1 MNESTNPASNL
12 PPQQQLE
19 QELLHSLLNQD
30 GAYPWNLY
38 DPATTQYLDR
48 LEQASETTLSD
59 EALDSKWQKVS
70 QLAAQLWESPRQSL
84 MAALTQKFGARMPA
98 HLLQTLA
105 ASTQVV
111 ASDSGALIDQLV
123 TAAQSVLTGWDADD
137 LNVMARPLAMAMRSG
152 QEEILEATL
161 RSVRQTDWAD
171 LSEVEQAR
179 LSLAI
184 ARYALSEL
192 AD

>member
-1 MNESTNPASNL
+1 MNESTNPVSNL
-12 PPQQQLE
+12 TPQQQIE
-19 QELLHSLLNQD
+19 QELLHSLLNQEE
-30 GAYPWNLY
+30 AYPWNLY
-38 DPATTQYLDR
+38 DPATPQYLEG
-48 LEQASETTLSD
+48 LEQASEATLLD
-59 EALDSKWQKVS
+59 EALDSKWQQVS
-70 QLAAQLWESPRQSL
+70 QLAAQLWESPTQSL
-84 MAALTQKFGARMPA
+84 LATLTQKFGARMPA

-152 QEEILEATL
+152 QEEILEVTL

-184 ARYALSEL
+184 ARYALNEL
-192 AD
+192 SA

>member
-1 MNESTNPASNL
+1 MNESTNPVSNL
-12 PPQQQLE
+12 TPQQQIE
-19 QELLHSLLNQD
+19 QELLHSLLNQEE
-30 GAYPWNLY
+30 AYPWNLY
-38 DPATTQYLDR
+38 DPATPQYLEG
-48 LEQASETTLSD
+48 LEQASEAALLD
-59 EALDSKWQKVS
+59 EALDSKWQQVS
-70 QLAAQLWESPRQSL
+70 QLAAQLWESPTQSL
-84 MAALTQKFGARMPA
+84 LATLTQKFGARMPA

-161 RSVRQTDWAD
+161 RSVRQTDWAA

-184 ARYALSEL
+184 ARYALKEL
-192 AD
+192 ST

>member
-1 MNESTNPASNL
+1 MNESTNPVSNL
-12 PPQQQLE
+12 TPQQQIE
-19 QELLHSLLNQD
+19 QELLHSLLNQEE
-30 GAYPWNLY
+30 AYPWNLY
-38 DPATTQYLDR
+38 DPATPQYLDG
-48 LEQASETTLSD
+48 LEQASEATLLD
-59 EALDSKWQKVS
+59 EALDSNWPQVS
-70 QLAAQLWESPRQSL
+70 QLAAQLWESPTQSL
-84 MAALTQKFGARMPA
+84 LATLTQKFGARMPA

-123 TAAQSVLTGWDADD
+123 TAAQSVLTGWAADD

-152 QEEILEATL
+152 QEEILEVTL

-184 ARYALSEL
+184 ARYALNEL
-192 AD
+192 SA

>member
-12 PPQQQLE
+12 SPQQQIE

-48 LEQASETTLSD
+48 LEQTSEATLSD

-70 QLAAQLWESPRQSL
+70 QLAAQLWESPNQSL

-111 ASDSGALIDQLV
+111 ASESGALMDQLV

-152 QEEILEATL
+152 QEEILETTL
-161 RSVRQTDWAD
+161 RSVRQADWAD

-184 ARYALSEL
+184 ARYALNEL
-192 AD
+192 SA

>member
-12 PPQQQLE
+12 SPQQQIE

-30 GAYPWNLY
+30 GAYPWNHY

-48 LEQASETTLSD
+48 LEQTSEATLSD

-70 QLAAQLWESPRQSL
+70 QLAAQLWESPNQSL

-111 ASDSGALIDQLV
+111 ASESGALMDQLV

-152 QEEILEATL
+152 QEEILETTL
-161 RSVRQTDWAD
+161 RSVRQADWAD

-184 ARYALSEL
+184 ARYALNEL
-192 AD
+192 SA

>member
-1 MNESTNPASNL
+1 MNESTNPVSNL
-12 PPQQQLE
+12 TPQQQIE
-19 QELLHSLLNQD
+19 QELLHSLLNQEE
-30 GAYPWNLY
+30 AYPWNLY
-38 DPATTQYLDR
+38 DSATPQYLDR
-48 LEQASETTLSD
+48 LEQASEAALID
-59 EALDSKWQKVS
+59 EALDSKWQQVS
-70 QLAAQLWESPRQSL
+70 QLAAQLWESPTQSL
-84 MAALTQKFGARMPA
+84 LATLTQKFGARMPA

-161 RSVRQTDWAD
+161 RSVRQTDWAA

-184 ARYALSEL
+184 ARYALNEL
-192 AD
+192 SA

>member
-1 MNESTNPASNL
+1 MNESTNPVSNL
-12 PPQQQLE
+12 TPQQQIE
-19 QELLHSLLNQD
+19 QELLHSLLNQEE
-30 GAYPWNLY
+30 AYPWNLY
-38 DPATTQYLDR
+38 DPATPQYLEG
-48 LEQASETTLSD
+48 LEQASEATLLD
-59 EALDSKWQKVS
+59 EALDSKWQQVS
-70 QLAAQLWESPRQSL
+70 QLAAQLWESPTQSL
-84 MAALTQKFGARMPA
+84 LATLTQKFGARMPA

-161 RSVRQTDWAD
+161 RSVRQTDWAA

-184 ARYALSEL
+184 ARYALKEL
-192 AD
+192 ST

>member
-1 MNESTNPASNL
+1 MNESTNPVSNL
-12 PPQQQLE
+12 TPQQQIE
-19 QELLHSLLNQD
+19 QELLHSLLNQEE
-30 GAYPWNLY
+30 AYPWNLY
-38 DPATTQYLDR
+38 DPATPQYLDG
-48 LEQASETTLSD
+48 LEQASEATLLD
-59 EALDSKWQKVS
+59 EALDSNWPQVS
-70 QLAAQLWESPRQSL
+70 QLAAQLWESPTQSL
-84 MAALTQKFGARMPA
+84 LATLTQKFGARMPA

-184 ARYALSEL
+184 ARYALNEL
-192 AD
+192 SA

>member
-1 MNESTNPASNL
+1 MNESTNPVSNL
-12 PPQQQLE
+12 TPQQQIE
-19 QELLHSLLNQD
+19 QELLHSLLNQEE
-30 GAYPWNLY
+30 AYPWNLY
-38 DPATTQYLDR
+38 DPATPQYLEG
-48 LEQASETTLSD
+48 LEQASEATLLD
-59 EALDSKWQKVS
+59 EALDSKWQQVS
-70 QLAAQLWESPRQSL
+70 QLAAQLWESPTQSL
-84 MAALTQKFGARMPA
+84 LATLTQKFGARMPA

-184 ARYALSEL
+184 ARYALKEL
-192 AD
+192 ST

>member
-1 MNESTNPASNL
+1 MNESTNPVSNL
-12 PPQQQLE
+12 TPQQQIE
-19 QELLHSLLNQD
+19 QELLHSLLNQEE
-30 GAYPWNLY
+30 AYPWNLY
-38 DPATTQYLDR
+38 DPATPQYLDG
-48 LEQASETTLSD
+48 LEQASEATLLD
-59 EALDSKWQKVS
+59 EALDSKWPQVS
-70 QLAAQLWESPRQSL
+70 QLAAQLWESPTQSL
-84 MAALTQKFGARMPA
+84 LATLTQKFGARMPA

-105 ASTQVV
+105 ASTLVV

-161 RSVRQTDWAD
+161 RSVRQTDWAA

-184 ARYALSEL
+184 AR
-192 AD
+192 

>member
-1 MNESTNPASNL
+1 MNESTNPVSNL
-12 PPQQQLE
+12 TPQQQIE
-19 QELLHSLLNQD
+19 QELLHSLLNQEE
-30 GAYPWNLY
+30 AYPWNLY
-38 DPATTQYLDR
+38 DPATPQYLEG
-48 LEQASETTLSD
+48 LEQASEAALLD
-59 EALDSKWQKVS
+59 EALASKWQQVS
-70 QLAAQLWESPRQSL
+70 QLAAQLWESPTQSL
-84 MAALTQKFGARMPA
+84 LATLTQKFGARMPA

-161 RSVRQTDWAD
+161 RSVRQTDWAA

-184 ARYALSEL
+184 ARYALKEL
-192 AD
+192 ST

>member
-1 MNESTNPASNL
+1 MNESTNPVSNL
-12 PPQQQLE
+12 TPQQQIE
-19 QELLHSLLNQD
+19 QELLHSLLNQEE
-30 GAYPWNLY
+30 AYPWNLY
-38 DPATTQYLDR
+38 DPATPQYLEG
-48 LEQASETTLSD
+48 LEQASEATLLD
-59 EALDSKWQKVS
+59 EALDSKWQQVS
-70 QLAAQLWESPRQSL
+70 QLAAQLWESPTQSL
-84 MAALTQKFGARMPA
+84 LATLTQKFGARMPA

-161 RSVRQTDWAD
+161 RSVRQTDWAA

-184 ARYALSEL
+184 ARYALNEL
-192 AD
+192 SA

>member
-1 MNESTNPASNL
+1 MNESTNPVSNL
-12 PPQQQLE
+12 TPQQQIE
-19 QELLHSLLNQD
+19 QELLHSLLNQEE
-30 GAYPWNLY
+30 AYPWNLY
-38 DPATTQYLDR
+38 DPATPQYLDG
-48 LEQASETTLSD
+48 LEQASEATLLD
-59 EALDSKWQKVS
+59 EALDSKWPQVS
-70 QLAAQLWESPRQSL
+70 QLAAQLWESPTQSL
-84 MAALTQKFGARMPA
+84 LATLTQKFGARMPA

-152 QEEILEATL
+152 QEEILEVTL

-184 ARYALSEL
+184 ARYALNEL
-192 AD
+192 SA

>member
-1 MNESTNPASNL
+1 
-12 PPQQQLE
+12 
-19 QELLHSLLNQD
+19 
-30 GAYPWNLY
+30 
-38 DPATTQYLDR
+38 
-48 LEQASETTLSD
+48 
-59 EALDSKWQKVS
+59 
-70 QLAAQLWESPRQSL
+70 
-84 MAALTQKFGARMPA
+84 MPA

-111 ASDSGALIDQLV
+111 ASDSGALINQLV

-152 QEEILEATL
+152 QEEILEVTL

-184 ARYALSEL
+184 ARYALNEL
-192 AD
+192 SA